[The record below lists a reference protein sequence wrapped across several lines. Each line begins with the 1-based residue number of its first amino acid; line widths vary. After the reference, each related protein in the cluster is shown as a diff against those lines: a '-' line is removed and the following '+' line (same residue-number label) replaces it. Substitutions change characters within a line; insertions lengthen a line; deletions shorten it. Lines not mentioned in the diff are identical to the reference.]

1 MYVCMYVCMYVAGL
15 RIGGEKKT
23 FDDHLLVIGD
33 AAGMCMCLTIIVVAV
48 NITKQLGVYGEPSCW
63 VCQLP

>member
-1 MYVCMYVCMYVAGL
+1 MYTMKIFTAGL

-33 AAGMCMCLTIIVVAV
+33 AAGL
-48 NITKQLGVYGEPSCW
+48 
-63 VCQLP
+63 